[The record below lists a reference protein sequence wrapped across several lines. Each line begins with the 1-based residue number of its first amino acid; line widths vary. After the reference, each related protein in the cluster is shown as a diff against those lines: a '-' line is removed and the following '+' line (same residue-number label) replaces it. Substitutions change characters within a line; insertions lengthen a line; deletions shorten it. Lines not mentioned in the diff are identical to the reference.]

1 LLTGKCLTPEN
12 PYSYRSAERHPQGDE
27 AMIMFVLGM
36 SLGACI
42 GVIAMGICKLGG
54 ESTPSS
60 VS

>member
-1 LLTGKCLTPEN
+1 ML
-12 PYSYRSAERHPQGDE
+12 
-27 AMIMFVLGM
+27 MFVLGM

-60 VS
+60 AS